1 MNRGQAEPVNVDVQ
15 IACADDTPSAADVAV
30 WAESALAGDG
40 RAVCIRLVDAAEG
53 AELNGRFRGR
63 TYATNVLAFPADE
76 SDLLGDIAICAPVA
90 LQEAREQGKRLADHY
105 AHLVIHGVLHLK
117 GLDHETE
124 ADAVVMEAQETR
136 LLKSLGIADPYLE
149 GKRRRHVAC
158 KDGVAGSQTH
168 PP

>member
-1 MNRGQAEPVNVDVQ
+1 MNVVVQ
-15 IACADDTPSAADVAV
+15 IACPGDTPSAGDVAV

-40 RAVCIRLVDAAEG
+40 RALCIRLVDAAEG

-63 TYATNVLAFPADE
+63 NYATNVLAFPAGE

-90 LQEAREQGKRLADHY
+90 SKEAREQGKRLADHY

-124 ADAVVMEAQETR
+124 ADAVAMEAQETK

-149 GKRRRHVAC
+149 QPPLLHV
-158 KDGVAGSQTH
+158 TH
-168 PP
+168 PVP